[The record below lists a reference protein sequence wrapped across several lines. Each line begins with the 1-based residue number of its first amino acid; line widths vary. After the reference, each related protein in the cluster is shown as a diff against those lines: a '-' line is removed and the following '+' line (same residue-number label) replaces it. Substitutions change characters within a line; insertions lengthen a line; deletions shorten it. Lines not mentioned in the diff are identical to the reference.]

1 MKRKKIF
8 PMTKEELVSFPTK
21 RLLAR
26 LKSLHQCEQSF
37 ELSDRDESERNLN
50 SGMIEFK
57 EIVEWKVEYDKLKE
71 ILKTREHIPRKN

>member
-8 PMTKEELVSFPTK
+8 QISKEELETFPTK

-37 ELSDRDESERNLN
+37 ELSDRDESERHLN
-50 SGMIEFK
+50 PEIIEFK
-57 EIVEWKVEYDKLKE
+57 DTVEWQTEYDKLKE
-71 ILKTREHIPRKN
+71 ILKTRENIPRKK